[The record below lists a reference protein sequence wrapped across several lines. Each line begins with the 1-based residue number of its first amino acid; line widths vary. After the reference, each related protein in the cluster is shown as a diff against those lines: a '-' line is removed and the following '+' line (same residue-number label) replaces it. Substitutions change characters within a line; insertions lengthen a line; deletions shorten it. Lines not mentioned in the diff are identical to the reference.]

1 MVQPEILSLS
11 DTFMNAAFASAGISG
26 RARLTENIGRC
37 TNKKKRLYCL
47 VCLYIYHSTWALTGL
62 ICKLILRRNAQ
73 SCADTYKSHYIAVF
87 FPLRGWGYPK
97 RKWKIMGVFI
107 KIWWTRTS
115 GRYAPFILGLPAGF
129 PRMHAQCRGPLLSL
143 LMPCTQGH
151 ALLASH
157 AAHAKKRQYPYIPF
171 PQRLTFHNDPLPKIP
186 LSQNPIF
193 EKKAQNYTS

>member
-11 DTFMNAAFASAGISG
+11 DTFMNAGEAFASAGISG
-26 RARLTENIGRC
+26 LARLTENIGRC

-97 RKWKIMGVFI
+97 RKWKMMGVFI
-107 KIWWTRTS
+107 KIWWTRTL

-129 PRMHAQCRGPLLSL
+129 PRMHAEAHYIHFSCHARRGTLCLL
-143 LMPCTQGH
+143 LMQRTERNDSIPT
-151 ALLASH
+151 SH
-157 AAHAKKRQYPYIPF
+157 
-171 PQRLTFHNDPLPKIP
+171 FHNV
-186 LSQNPIF
+186 
-193 EKKAQNYTS
+193 